1 MAQGWNVNPVTDII
15 TFFEP
20 PAVGVNNV
28 VVQQY
33 AVPASGGAT
42 DVFALSAWGPKY
54 GYPSDVEFY
63 GDRLFF
69 AGNTAQPQT
78 VWASKIGNYPD
89 FGKTVPSVDD
99 DAITATLNARQV
111 NAIKDLVPLDKLLLL
126 TSGGEWKTSAGQ
138 DDVLTPTTIAF
149 KPQSYNGGSDVPALV
164 IGNTALYVQNR
175 GYIVRDIGYQFESD
189 GYTGNDLTVFASH
202 LTEGKPIVSWCYQQV
217 PYSIVWSVRDD
228 GVLLAMTYMKE
239 QSVVAWT
246 PMEIDG
252 FVESVCAV
260 PEGGED
266 AVYIVVTRAG
276 GRFIERLSTRFIEDV
291 REGKF
296 LDSCLTYDGRNTE
309 EERVMT
315 IVPSVPGDYSVG
327 AAVSMSCTGPTDPF
341 APTDVGDKVVL
352 GYNAGSNATIRITAY
367 NDPTLV
373 FGVVETPGVEDY
385 AVFLTADWGLA
396 KDQFSGLDHLNGETV
411 GVLGDGLVQE
421 QQVVTGGAITLTDH
435 AVVAHVGLPYVSD
448 FETLEINIPG
458 AATTR
463 LQNKIVKRVG
473 VIVQDSRSIRAGA
486 TFSKLKQAASRD
498 VLDDPNGMPSLM
510 SGTVPIWLE
519 GSWVAQGRVC
529 IRQSDPL
536 PLAILGVVPEMTVG
550 EG

>member
-1 MAQGWNVNPVTDII
+1 MAQGWNVDSTTDII
-15 TFFEP
+15 TFFEA
-20 PAVGVNNV
+20 PAVGVNNIV
-28 VVQQY
+28 VKQY
-33 AVPASGGAT
+33 SVPASGGAT

-111 NAIKDLVPLDKLLLL
+111 NAIKDLIPLDKLLLL

-138 DDVLTPTTIAF
+138 DDVLTPSTIAF

-202 LTEGKPIVSWCYQQV
+202 LTEGKPIISWCYQQV

-228 GVLLAMTYMKE
+228 GVLLALTYMKE
-239 QSVVAWT
+239 QSVIAWT

-260 PEGGED
+260 PEGDED
-266 AVYIVVTRAG
+266 AVYIVVVREG
-276 GRFIERLSTRFIEDV
+276 GRFIERLSSRVIFDL

-309 EERVMT
+309 SGREMT
-315 IVPSVPGDYSVG
+315 MAPAVPGDYSVG
-327 AAVSMSCTGPTDPF
+327 AAVSLSCTGITDPF
-341 APTDVGDKVVL
+341 APGDVGDKVVL
-352 GYNAGSNATIRITAY
+352 GYNAGANAVIRITSY
-367 NDPTLV
+367 NDPTTV
-373 FGVVETPGVEDY
+373 FGVIETPSVEEF
-385 AVFLTADWGLA
+385 ALFLTDDWGIARDVL
-396 KDQFSGLDHLNGETV
+396 SGLGHLEGRTV
-411 GVLGDGLVQE
+411 GVLGDGLVQAT
-421 QQVVTGGAITLTDH
+421 QVVAGGSVTMTDH
-435 AVVAHVGLPYVSD
+435 AVLAHVGLQYVSD

-458 AATTR
+458 AVSTR

-473 VIVQDSRSIRAGA
+473 VIVQDSRSIRVGQ
-486 TFSKLKQAASRD
+486 TFSKLREAAVRD
-498 VLDDPNGMPSLM
+498 VTDDQNGMPSVQ
-510 SGTVPIWLE
+510 SGTVSVWVE

-536 PLAILGVVPEMTVG
+536 PLGILGVVPEMTVG
-550 EG
+550 EL